1 MAEDRYKNFRR
12 AIDCPDDQLD
22 LGRAALAVAADEYP
36 ALRAETYL
44 TRLDQ
49 LAAAARDCSAG
60 ESNPYRLLASVNHVL
75 FTREGYRGNRD
86 DYYDPKNS
94 FLNDV
99 IDSRKGIPITLSV
112 LYMEV
117 ARRVGL
123 KLDGVGFPGQF
134 LVKYLGNEEEIVID
148 PFDQGEVRGVEELQQ
163 LLDGL
168 YGGKVAFRPEFLAPV
183 SNRQII
189 QRILN
194 NLKTIYL
201 NQKNFLKAL
210 SVAERLVILDPTS
223 ASEIRDRGLLYLE
236 CECFQQALED
246 LEAYLSLAPD
256 ANDADEVREQMGVLR
271 KSAARLH

>member
-1 MAEDRYKNFRR
+1 MAEDRYKIFRR
-12 AIDCPDDQLD
+12 AVDCPDAEID

-36 ALRAETYL
+36 ELRAETYL

-49 LAAAARDCSAG
+49 LAAAACDRSAG
-60 ESNPYRLLASVNHVL
+60 ESNPYRLLASVNFVL
-75 FTREGYRGNRD
+75 FTREGYRGNRE

-123 KLDGVGFPGQF
+123 KLHGVGFPGQF
-134 LVKYLGNEEEIVID
+134 LVKYVGNEEEIVID
-148 PFDQGEVRGVEELQQ
+148 SFDKGEVRGVEELQQ
-163 LLDGL
+163 MLDGL
-168 YGGKVAFRPEFLAPV
+168 YGGKVAFQPEFLAPV

-189 QRILN
+189 ERMLN

-201 NQKNFLKAL
+201 NQENFFKAL

-223 ASEIRDRGLLYLE
+223 AQEIRDRGLLYLE

-246 LEAYLSLAPD
+246 LEDYLSLAPD
-256 ANDADEVREQMGVLR
+256 ANDADEVREHVGVLR
-271 KSAARLH
+271 KGAARLH